1 METIY
6 LNELARPLPPCVATI
21 GFFDGVHLG
30 HRYLINKVVDTARQQ
45 QLASVAVTFASHPRQ
60 VLQPQWHPQL
70 LSTLQEKTTL
80 LATTGI
86 DRLVVLPFDSD
97 MASLTARDF
106 MYLILYRQLGVK
118 TLIMGYD
125 NHFGHRQAGSTEGF
139 DDYVAYGREMG
150 MTVLQGQPF
159 DAADVRVSS
168 SKIRHF
174 LTEGQVELAAQCLG
188 RPYELSGTVVSGEHI
203 GTGMGYPTA
212 NLQPADA
219 DKLIPASGAYAVLV
233 RMEGSRE
240 LKHGMMNIGNRPT
253 FGGHHKTLEA
263 HIFYFDQDVY
273 GQQLTVS
280 FISRLRAEQ
289 RFDSP
294 EALMAQLEDDSRR
307 AEEILNQTTVI

>member
-1 METIY
+1 
-6 LNELARPLPPCVATI
+6 
-21 GFFDGVHLG
+21 
-30 HRYLINKVVDTARQQ
+30 
-45 QLASVAVTFASHPRQ
+45 
-60 VLQPQWHPQL
+60 
-70 LSTLQEKTTL
+70 
-80 LATTGI
+80 
-86 DRLVVLPFDSD
+86 

-174 LTEGQVELAAQCLG
+174 LTEGQVELATQCLG

-263 HIFYFDQDVY
+263 HIFHFDQDVY